1 MKNRRSKFLIYAAT
15 LLFFAGGMTMCT
27 KEATIPPVDKV
38 AFNTAIAA
46 ANTLLSGALEGVAAG
61 NFLKGSKAALQTA
74 ITAAQGVAADPA
86 ATQAQ
91 VTAALASLNGAVT
104 TFQGKLV
111 TAIDPTNLVGQWTF
125 DEITATA
132 ANTVV
137 KDYSGNLR
145 NGQIKIGHPLTGT
158 GGGVIALA
166 PDRYGIAGK
175 ALRFDNG
182 SNVEIPYSAALNPP
196 QISISLWAKPTVVT
210 PIWAGNYMIALNRWN
225 GYKFQFQDT
234 PKAFFTATYDDPSAT
249 PPKVKVCCYD
259 KDQFAGTVERGVW
272 HHYVVTFGG
281 GKMAFYIDGFL
292 TKEWNDTPGTISTLA
307 TPVNLVFGQSLPT
320 SIMVAPATP
329 SVSPYENYGG
339 DYFKGDLDEVR
350 IYKSV
355 LTLAQVTSIYNLE
368 KP

>member
-27 KEATIPPVDKV
+27 KDDAPVVPVDKV

-91 VTAALASLNGAVT
+91 VTAALASLNGAVA

-145 NGQIKIGHPLTGT
+145 NGQIKIGHPLSGA
-158 GGGVIALA
+158 GNGVMALA
-166 PDRYGIAGK
+166 ADRYGIAGK

-196 QISISLWAKPTVVT
+196 QISISFWAKPTVVT
-210 PIWAGNYMIALNRWN
+210 PVRPGNYVLSMNRWN
-225 GYKFQFQDT
+225 GYKFNFQDT
-234 PKAFFTATYDDPSAT
+234 PRAFVTVTYDDPSAS

-259 KDQFAGTVERGVW
+259 RDQDVGTADFSVW
-272 HHYVVTFGG
+272 RHYVTTFGG
-281 GKMAFYIDGFL
+281 GNTVFYIDGFL
-292 TKEWNDTPGTISTLA
+292 VKTWNNTPGTISTLT
-307 TPVNLVFGQSLPT
+307 TPVNLVFGQGLPT
-320 SIMVAPATP
+320 SIMVAPGTGGP
-329 SVSPYENYGG
+329 FENYGG
-339 DYFKGDLDEVR
+339 DFFIGDLDEVR

-355 LTLAQVTSIYNLE
+355 LTAAQVTSIYNLE

>member
-1 MKNRRSKFLIYAAT
+1 MKTRKSKFLIYAAAF
-15 LLFFAGGMTMCT
+15 LLLAGSMTMC
-27 KEATIPPVDKV
+27 KDDEPVVPIDKD
-38 AFNTAIAA
+38 ALNAAITSAQA
-46 ANTLLSGALEGVAAG
+46 LHDGALEGVAAG
-61 NFLKGSKAALQTA
+61 NYLKGSKAELLTA
-74 ITAAQGVAADPA
+74 INSAKTVEADA
-86 ATQAQ
+86 TATQIQ
-91 VTAALASLNGAVT
+91 VTAATASLASAVA

-125 DEITATA
+125 DEITTTA

-145 NGQIKIGHPLTGT
+145 NGAIKVGHPLTGA
-158 GGGVIALA
+158 GNGVIALA

-182 SNVEIPYSAALNPP
+182 SNVEIPYSAALNPA
-196 QISISLWAKPTVVT
+196 QISISLWAKPTVTT

-234 PKAFFTATYDDPSAT
+234 PRAFFTATYDDPSAN
-249 PPKVKVCCYD
+249 PPKVKACCYD
-259 KDQFAGTVERGVW
+259 RDQDVGTIERGVW

-281 GKMAFYIDGFL
+281 GNMAFYIDGFL
-292 TKEWNDTPGTISTLA
+292 TKTWTNTPGTLSTLA
-307 TPVNLVFGQSLPT
+307 TPVNLVIGQSLPT
-320 SIMVAPATP
+320 SIFVAPGAGGNF
-329 SVSPYENYGG
+329 ENYGG

-355 LTLAQVTSIYNLE
+355 LTAAQVNSIYTVE